1 MDMLYYIAYI
11 ISTNVCLTVRV
22 IYSLIWLTT
31 ATSCRPRVLRLHW
44 SLIPT
49 EERWKG

>member
-22 IYSLIWLTT
+22 IYSLI
-31 ATSCRPRVLRLHW
+31 CRPRVLRLHW